1 MSDSPTFAER
11 KLALS
16 KTKAIKIK
24 AHRSDAFDNQLWA
37 VNWLNTKRLG
47 LYNLY
52 SKLAYS
58 HVAKVGGRVLLKGV
72 ITEKL
77 CGDDKYDRELL
88 LIVRYQSIGNFL
100 KMIGGKVF
108 QLKSILRTSSVSRFV
123 FGFVSKI
130 AGEGDT
136 KNYPTPYEGDRHH
149 LVHIFQTDKPDE
161 AHHLFVKSAYM
172 PTLYFY
178 GLKGATV
185 SRVDKSGEKDAP
197 YFVDGICIWEADSA
211 QRLRNLVE
219 MDDFVEFAEGNK
231 TNNVYLFDRTI

>member
-1 MSDSPTFAER
+1 MSDSPTFPER

-24 AHRSDAFDNQLWA
+24 AHRSDAFDHQLWA
-37 VNWLNTKRLG
+37 VNWLNTKRPA

-52 SKLAYS
+52 SKLVYPN
-58 HVAKVGGRVLLKGV
+58 VAKVGGRVLLKGV
-72 ITEKL
+72 VTEKIS
-77 CGDDKYDRELL
+77 GDDEFDRELL
-88 LIVRYQSIGNFL
+88 LIVRYQSVSNFL

-108 QLKSILRTSSVSRFV
+108 RLKSLLRTSSVSRFV
-123 FGFVSKI
+123 FGFMNKI

-136 KNYPTPYEGDRHH
+136 KNYPTAYDGDRHH

-161 AHHLFVKSAYM
+161 QHHLFEKSAYM

-178 GLKGATV
+178 GLKAATV
-185 SRVDKSGEKDAP
+185 ARLDKGGEKEAKC
-197 YFVDGICIWEADSA
+197 FVDGICIWQADSA

-219 MDDFVEFAEGNK
+219 MDDFKEFSEGNK
-231 TNNVYLFDRTI
+231 TNSVYLFERTI